1 MHLAEG
7 HAALGATG
15 RLLGRR
21 FRDEGA
27 INLIPIRAAVGR
39 FPLIRLVLRQAD
51 ELQHFLGH
59 RGASLVVVEPRTAP

>member
-7 HAALGATG
+7 HAALRTAGCLFG
-15 RLLGRR
+15 CR
-21 FRDEGA
+21 FRHEGA
-27 INLIPIRAAVGR
+27 IDLGPIGAAVGR

-59 RGASLVVVEPRTAP
+59 RG

>member
-7 HAALGATG
+7 HAALRTAG
-15 RLLGRR
+15 RL
-21 FRDEGA
+21 FRGGFRHEGA
-27 INLIPIRAAVGR
+27 IDLFPIGAAVGR

-59 RGASLVVVEPRTAP
+59 WG